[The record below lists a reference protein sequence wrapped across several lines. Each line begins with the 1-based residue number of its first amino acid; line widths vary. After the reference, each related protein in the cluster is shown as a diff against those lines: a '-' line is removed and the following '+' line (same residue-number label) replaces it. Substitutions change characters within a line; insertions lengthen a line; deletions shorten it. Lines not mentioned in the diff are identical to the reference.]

1 MKTFKF
7 TTLML
12 LLFSLIMSMHAQD
25 NTVIPQRTPEQEAAK
40 QTEKLQHEL
49 SLSTEQTKQIYEINL
64 RYARERQISNTR
76 SEAME
81 RMKNKN
87 NEIQRILSQ
96 EQNNRLQT
104 KRYERTTQESS
115 PTNRN
120 QPAMSSGY
128 RAPSMR
134 LQSPDMNLRSTY
146 QSTMPYQSGSQ
157 APQTVRRST
166 QPSTSTPST
175 APQAAPAAR
184 STQAQPSQPATR
196 SSSSGT
202 TNSSNTRTQNSS
214 GERR

>member
-7 TTLML
+7 LPL
-12 LLFSLIMSMHAQD
+12 VLLFFILIMSIHAQD
-25 NTVIPQRTPEQEAAK
+25 NTIAPQRTPEQEAAK

-49 SLSTEQTKQIYEINL
+49 NLSTDQAKQIYEINL

-87 NEIQRILSQ
+87 NEIQHILNQ

-128 RAPSMR
+128 RDPSVR
-134 LQSPDMNLRSTY
+134 LQSSDMNMRSTY
-146 QSTMPYQSGSQ
+146 QSTMPMQSGSQ

-166 QPSTSTPST
+166 QTPTSNPTS
-175 APQAAPAAR
+175 APQAAPSTR

-202 TNSSNTRTQNSS
+202 TNSNTTRSQNPAA
-214 GERR
+214 GRR